1 MGTNTTAEVVVVA
14 IVVVALQVV
23 KVVVVGI
30 LYSKSWNVQ
39 FKKLNKKVGMI

>member
-1 MGTNTTAEVVVVA
+1 MGTNTTAKVVVA

-30 LYSKSWNVQ
+30 LYSKSWNAQ
-39 FKKLNKKVGMI
+39 FKKLNKKVGML